1 MYEVTDL
8 CCVGSQSYK
17 DYDCCFGWTRWFAE
31 LQNDSITDIV
41 TFKISLFHYQIP
53 PDMTSSW
60 GNWFLNAE
68 RESDRNYSSLRRV
81 SIRYLPIN
89 ILTTYLPY
97 GTEGRGGWM
106 SITFFFIHC
115 TVYMLIGKYHTFFQF
130 ENLPYLQFVASDNR
144 KFWYYLHRYLICN
157 HPAPLHLAQVLDL
170 KTMKVEF
177 KWFIILSSSCPVVP
191 RSGHTGSRLINW
203 Q

>member
-1 MYEVTDL
+1 MTNL

-115 TVYMLIGKYHTFFQF
+115 TVYS
-130 ENLPYLQFVASDNR
+130 YLVNIILFSSL
-144 KFWYYLHRYLICN
+144 KTSLICN
-157 HPAPLHLAQVLDL
+157 LSLPTTENSDIIYMVILFVITPLLYIWPRFSTSRQWRLNSNDL
-170 KTMKVEF
+170 
-177 KWFIILSSSCPVVP
+177 
-191 RSGHTGSRLINW
+191 
-203 Q
+203 